1 MVAGGTV
8 DWGCFHLVTTRN
20 RAVTVVG
27 CYRAITIDFDH
38 HRSLS
43 GGNGRS
49 RPSPTDFGGRKKKS
63 EKKREKKGENLESD
77 TVLSSLNPDPSPSL
91 REISSH
97 GLLGEK
103 TFLLPAWGKGTR
115 TSYNGCRPP
124 GWCLWWLPKEETLPT
139 MLPSRFTWTA
149 TPELRLT
156 YIREEE
162 GWPECWRRSPQG

>member
-1 MVAGGTV
+1 MGILLSTKDCNTDGYRLVAGGTV

-20 RAVTVVG
+20 RAVTIVG
-27 CYRAITIDFDH
+27 RYQAITIDFDH

-91 REISSH
+91 RGISSR

-115 TSYNGCRPP
+115 TSHQQHRYGLTN
-124 GWCLWWLPKEETLPT
+124 LAINFTLSI
-139 MLPSRFTWTA
+139 LASS
-149 TPELRLT
+149 LVSVKLT
-156 YIREEE
+156 
-162 GWPECWRRSPQG
+162 GQLVH